1 MTQWN
6 LDFMDNSDEGKAYMD
21 LASRVDEAIQFMNAC
36 GLAADHPIMNETE
49 FYVSHECL
57 LLDYEQA
64 LTREDSTTGL
74 WYDCSG
80 ESWGQH
86 RNTQPVWSAAAG
98 QPSSGVCGP
107 WAFNICSMHCLAA
120 ASPSLAAVTPHQHAL
135 LLHGF
140 RVVQQAHPNMSAS
153 CCLLAVSICMAAAG
167 HFLWC
172 GERTRQL
179 DGAHLEFM
187 RGIGNPIG
195 VKVSD
200 KMEPSQLVEMIQV
213 SLWQCW
219 QGCFMCA

>member
-80 ESWGQH
+80 KGTRQH
-86 RNTQPVWSAAAG
+86 RCDILVPASYPFWMVCAMCHRAVMRC
-98 QPSSGVCGP
+98 SSGL
-107 WAFNICSMHCLAA
+107 M
-120 ASPSLAAVTPHQHAL
+120 
-135 LLHGF
+135 
-140 RVVQQAHPNMSAS
+140 
-153 CCLLAVSICMAAAG
+153 
-167 HFLWC
+167 
-172 GERTRQL
+172 
-179 DGAHLEFM
+179 
-187 RGIGNPIG
+187 
-195 VKVSD
+195 K
-200 KMEPSQLVEMIQV
+200 
-213 SLWQCW
+213 
-219 QGCFMCA
+219 